1 MPGPSGGPTRR
12 SVVSIQDLG
21 SLGEFLGGVAV
32 VVSLVYLALQ
42 IRQNTRQVVQN
53 TRTVH
58 RESTRA
64 FQEDAN
70 AWRSYLIQS
79 PEIAELYRRG
89 LRHPDE
95 LDPGEWLRFRML
107 MQGLFEHWR
116 FAYLTRE
123 DAEFASTWEPFLEQ
137 TLDEPGGARY
147 WETARAN
154 FPPEEAFAVF
164 VDHVLERLRSAG
176 GAA

>member
-1 MPGPSGGPTRR
+1 MGG
-12 SVVSIQDLG
+12 SKKGSAISLQDLG
-21 SLGEFLGGVAV
+21 SLGEFVGGIAV
-32 VVSLVYLALQ
+32 VVSLVYVALQ
-42 IRQNTRQVVQN
+42 IRQNTRQVAEN
-53 TRTVH
+53 TRTVQ

-64 FQEDAN
+64 TLEDAA
-70 AWRSYLIQS
+70 AWRSNLIQS
-79 PEIAELYRRG
+79 SEVSELYRRG

-137 TLDEPGGARY
+137 TLEEPGGARY
-147 WETARAN
+147 WETARAG
-154 FPPEEAFAVF
+154 FPREEAFAVF
-164 VDHVLERLRSAG
+164 VDQILERSRSVD
-176 GAA
+176 

>member
-1 MPGPSGGPTRR
+1 M
-12 SVVSIQDLG
+12 
-21 SLGEFLGGVAV
+21 GEFVGGIAV
-32 VVSLVYLALQ
+32 VVSFVYLALQ

-53 TRTVH
+53 TRTVQ

-64 FQEDAN
+64 TLEDAA
-70 AWRSYLIQS
+70 AWRSNLIQS
-79 PEIAELYRRG
+79 SEVSELYRRG

-147 WETARAN
+147 WETARAQ
-154 FPPEEAFAVF
+154 FPPEEAFAAF
-164 VDHVLERLRSAG
+164 VDQVLERLRSASR
-176 GAA
+176 AA